1 MVCLCHIVT
10 DRYRSMMMPGH
21 QQQPQSSLESAAM
34 PAAVSQPELKVG
46 IICDITN
53 ILMELIRLFNKL
65 LVDVLK

>member
-1 MVCLCHIVT
+1 
-10 DRYRSMMMPGH
+10 MMMPGH